1 MRKVRREG
9 LKLGMDFLGDGARLR
24 GKGSHPRASPK
35 AGADTVQVFRER
47 GRDVRPL
54 QGMACRQSLRLR
66 RG

>member
-1 MRKVRREG
+1 
-9 LKLGMDFLGDGARLR
+9 MDFLGDGARLR